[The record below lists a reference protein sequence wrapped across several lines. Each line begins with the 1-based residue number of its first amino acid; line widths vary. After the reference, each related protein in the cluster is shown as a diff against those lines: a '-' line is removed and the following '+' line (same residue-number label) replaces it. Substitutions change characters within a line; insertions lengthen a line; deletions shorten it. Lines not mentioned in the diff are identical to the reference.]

1 SENLAAA
8 REVRAFGL
16 EEREERRFGAVT
28 QALVR
33 SQMKIVKYA
42 QALTPAIEVI
52 SAAGIAL
59 TMVFAFEPG
68 LSLAT
73 FLAVVTALYL
83 AYDPIKKL
91 GNLNNELKR
100 GAAALE
106 RLEVV
111 LHEPI
116 TIADPAE
123 PVVIDR
129 LRGDVAFEDV
139 SFAYR
144 DGETVLRD
152 VSVNVPAGSVC
163 ALVGPSGAGKSTFAN
178 LIPRFF
184 DVTSGRVALDGHD
197 VRAMRVTDVRRQ
209 VAIVSQEPVLFNDTI
224 LENLRLGRPN
234 ATLQEIEQATRDASA
249 FDFIQELPNGLDT
262 VVGERGAQRSG
273 GQRQRIAL
281 ARAFLRQAPI
291 LILDEATSALD
302 SESEAAIQQA
312 LRRLMAGRTVF
323 IIAHRFSTIRDASM
337 ILVFDLGRIVAQGT
351 HAELYGHS
359 SLYRNLY
366 DRQQVT

>member
-1 SENLAAA
+1 EQLRLDYFIKLQRVPLSFVQNRQTGDLISRGLADTAQLQQSLTLLANDGLKQPMTLLAALGFLVAKAIATDGVGLMLLGLASIPLVVVPIRYVGRKVIKRAQQLQAQLGSATSVFSENLAAA

-59 TMVFAFEPG
+59 TMVFAFETG

-116 TIADPAE
+116 
-123 PVVIDR
+123 
-129 LRGDVAFEDV
+129 
-139 SFAYR
+139 
-144 DGETVLRD
+144 
-152 VSVNVPAGSVC
+152 
-163 ALVGPSGAGKSTFAN
+163 
-178 LIPRFF
+178 
-184 DVTSGRVALDGHD
+184 
-197 VRAMRVTDVRRQ
+197 
-209 VAIVSQEPVLFNDTI
+209 
-224 LENLRLGRPN
+224 
-234 ATLQEIEQATRDASA
+234 
-249 FDFIQELPNGLDT
+249 
-262 VVGERGAQRSG
+262 
-273 GQRQRIAL
+273 
-281 ARAFLRQAPI
+281 
-291 LILDEATSALD
+291 
-302 SESEAAIQQA
+302 
-312 LRRLMAGRTVF
+312 
-323 IIAHRFSTIRDASM
+323 
-337 ILVFDLGRIVAQGT
+337 
-351 HAELYGHS
+351 
-359 SLYRNLY
+359 
-366 DRQQVT
+366 